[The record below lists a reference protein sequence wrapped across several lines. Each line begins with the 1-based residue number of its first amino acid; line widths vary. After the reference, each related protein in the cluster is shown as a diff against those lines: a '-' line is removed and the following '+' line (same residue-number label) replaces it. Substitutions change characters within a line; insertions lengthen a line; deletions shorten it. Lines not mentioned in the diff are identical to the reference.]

1 MKKWR
6 NIDEYYNPTPTIN
19 LEPTVS
25 PEPTIS
31 PEPLP
36 TSDVEAT
43 PTPAPTMTPTPT
55 PMPDLFTSNMMSE
68 FPTPTPAQKPTPTPA
83 QTPIETVTPSAVP
96 TAIPTPAK
104 AVVPSAV
111 PTVTPTP
118 TETVA
123 PSAIPTAEPTSL
135 PTQTPTSASSPIP
148 TENPNDSDEFY
159 ETESLNEYLSKYLT
173 AVLSK
178 DTKTLYQMSKLTNL
192 GNFRD
197 LHNLLLEGT
206 SSTFDDTHQMYT
218 YYTALKYNLFKEEA
232 PTDTAEYVLTY
243 SDNIQEASSDD
254 NFSADDVETIKS
266 ILSKANVWDLTE
278 SPSTWNCVTWE
289 KADDGIYY
297 CTSLDLKGFG
307 LSGTLDVSAL
317 KELKYLNCS
326 DNNYDVVN
334 INNCT
339 KLENA
344 HIAHCPNV
352 TIQTSGSSETE
363 LQSDTSLDN
372 LKLLEYDNG
381 YNFNRDNSQ
390 LISDVLKNNNSMF
403 VQTKQ
408 SSEIENTSP
417 DNTKSISVLDKYEN
431 EFTVTTTDNNDGM
444 MMITATNI
452 GSSDVHNLNMYLA
465 TYENGK
471 LLNVNML
478 QGSIKNNTISFATD
492 VPQNTEYKFMLWDN
506 TQSPI
511 ISAIA
516 NQ

>member
-1 MKKWR
+1 M
-6 NIDEYYNPTPTIN
+6 
-19 LEPTVS
+19 
-25 PEPTIS
+25 
-31 PEPLP
+31 
-36 TSDVEAT
+36 
-43 PTPAPTMTPTPT
+43 
-55 PMPDLFTSNMMSE
+55 
-68 FPTPTPAQKPTPTPA
+68 
-83 QTPIETVTPSAVP
+83 
-96 TAIPTPAK
+96 
-104 AVVPSAV
+104 
-111 PTVTPTP
+111 
-118 TETVA
+118 
-123 PSAIPTAEPTSL
+123 

-297 CTSLDLKGFG
+297 CTSLDLKGLG

>member
-1 MKKWR
+1 
-6 NIDEYYNPTPTIN
+6 
-19 LEPTVS
+19 
-25 PEPTIS
+25 
-31 PEPLP
+31 
-36 TSDVEAT
+36 
-43 PTPAPTMTPTPT
+43 
-55 PMPDLFTSNMMSE
+55 
-68 FPTPTPAQKPTPTPA
+68 
-83 QTPIETVTPSAVP
+83 
-96 TAIPTPAK
+96 
-104 AVVPSAV
+104 
-111 PTVTPTP
+111 
-118 TETVA
+118 
-123 PSAIPTAEPTSL
+123 
-135 PTQTPTSASSPIP
+135 
-148 TENPNDSDEFY
+148 
-159 ETESLNEYLSKYLT
+159 
-173 AVLSK
+173 
-178 DTKTLYQMSKLTNL
+178 MSKLTNL

-297 CTSLDLKGFG
+297 CTSLDLKGLG

-431 EFTVTTTDNNDGM
+431 E
-444 MMITATNI
+444 
-452 GSSDVHNLNMYLA
+452 L
-465 TYENGK
+465 
-471 LLNVNML
+471 
-478 QGSIKNNTISFATD
+478 
-492 VPQNTEYKFMLWDN
+492 P
-506 TQSPI
+506 
-511 ISAIA
+511 
-516 NQ
+516 